1 MQPRTPTSCLYK
13 FLKAKRGADPDV
25 DPDVAGVGPGRNR
38 DDPDVAGVGPGGNHD
53 GPDMAGMGPGRE
65 HEGPDVAGAGPGC
78 NREGPDTARGSG
90 VMLSCEPCAGPKN
103 RGQKTS
109 KSKLRILGPPPLGDA
124 VMDQAL
130 TEKFAGRYFFC
141 RLALPTC

>member
-38 DDPDVAGVGPGGNHD
+38 DDPDVAGVGPGRNRD
-53 GPDMAGMGPGRE
+53 DPDVAGVGPGCD
-65 HEGPDVAGAGPGC
+65 HEGPDEAGVKPGH
-78 NREGPDTARGSG
+78 NREGPDMARGPG
-90 VMLSCEPCAGPKN
+90 VMLSCRPCLGPKS

-124 VMDQAL
+124 VVD
-130 TEKFAGRYFFC
+130 
-141 RLALPTC
+141 

>member
-38 DDPDVAGVGPGGNHD
+38 DDPDVAGVGPGCDHED
-53 GPDMAGMGPGRE
+53 PDEAGVKPG
-65 HEGPDVAGAGPGC
+65 H
-78 NREGPDTARGSG
+78 NREGPDMARGPG
-90 VMLSCEPCAGPKN
+90 VMLSCRPCLGPKS
-103 RGQKTS
+103 RGQKFS

-124 VMDQAL
+124 VVD
-130 TEKFAGRYFFC
+130 
-141 RLALPTC
+141 

>member
-1 MQPRTPTSCLYK
+1 M
-13 FLKAKRGADPDV
+13 
-25 DPDVAGVGPGRNR
+25 DPDVAGMGPGPNHE
-38 DDPDVAGVGPGGNHD
+38 DPNVAGMGPGLNHEDPDVAGVGPGGNHD

-90 VMLSCEPCAGPKN
+90 VMLSCEPCAGPKS

-130 TEKFAGRYFFC
+130 TEKLAGRYFFG
-141 RLALPTC
+141 RLALPICGNS

>member
-38 DDPDVAGVGPGGNHD
+38 DDPDVAGVGPGCD
-53 GPDMAGMGPGRE
+53 
-65 HEGPDVAGAGPGC
+65 HEGPDEAGVKPGH
-78 NREGPDTARGSG
+78 NREGPDMARGPG
-90 VMLSCEPCAGPKN
+90 VMLSCRPCLGPES
-103 RGQKTS
+103 RGQKFS

-124 VMDQAL
+124 VVD
-130 TEKFAGRYFFC
+130 
-141 RLALPTC
+141 

>member
-1 MQPRTPTSCLYK
+1 MQLRTPTSCLYK

-38 DDPDVAGVGPGGNHD
+38 DDPDVAGVGPGCDHED
-53 GPDMAGMGPGRE
+53 PDEAGVKPG
-65 HEGPDVAGAGPGC
+65 H
-78 NREGPDTARGSG
+78 NREGPDMARGPG
-90 VMLSCEPCAGPKN
+90 VMLSCGPCPGLKS

-124 VMDQAL
+124 VVD
-130 TEKFAGRYFFC
+130 
-141 RLALPTC
+141 

>member
-1 MQPRTPTSCLYK
+1 M
-13 FLKAKRGADPDV
+13 
-25 DPDVAGVGPGRNR
+25 DPDVAGMGPGPNHE
-38 DDPDVAGVGPGGNHD
+38 DPDVAGVGPGGNHD

-90 VMLSCEPCAGPKN
+90 VMLSCEPCAGPKS

-124 VMDQAL
+124 VVD
-130 TEKFAGRYFFC
+130 
-141 RLALPTC
+141 

>member
-38 DDPDVAGVGPGGNHD
+38 DDPDVAGVGPGCDHED
-53 GPDMAGMGPGRE
+53 PDKAGVRPGR
-65 HEGPDVAGAGPGC
+65 
-78 NREGPDTARGSG
+78 NREGPDMARGPG
-90 VMLSCEPCAGPKN
+90 VMLSCRPCLGPKS

-124 VMDQAL
+124 VVD
-130 TEKFAGRYFFC
+130 
-141 RLALPTC
+141 